1 MACPILPS
9 SLSYLTLGAETT
21 WGTVPGSPTY
31 VHCPVASYGVRLVTE
46 NRQSD
51 LYTGNEFQKHNQ
63 KRRGNPQ
70 GQLVAPMFGW
80 HPSGLSE
87 SLAKYL
93 FDWGFDIPVS
103 DPCVRT
109 SKFAEWAEGPDVAN
123 RRHTGLR
130 VASATLAGDS
140 GSGQVTIS
148 LDLQGKDEATFA
160 TAQTVPND
168 MNKLVD
174 FDFSN
179 VTLTLGGTSVAIRS
193 FELAVDYSM
202 QPLFENSTR
211 PVYLLADMTSYTF
224 NVTLA
229 KEDDTYAALHRA
241 LTNSELT
248 AVLSM
253 QGSHEGTGTVA
264 TNDTK
269 LAITMARCALIDDSP
284 TFNKGQAVEEAL
296 NFLVLKPDTA
306 DNPLEAVW
314 SDVA

>member
-9 SLSYLTLGAETT
+9 SLSFLTLGAETT

-31 VHCPVASYGVRLVTE
+31 VHCPVATYGVKLVTE
-46 NRQSD
+46 NRQSS
-51 LYTGNEFQKHNQ
+51 LFTGNEFQKHNQ

-70 GQLVAPMFGW
+70 GQVVAPMFGW
-80 HPSGLSE
+80 QPSGLGM
-87 SLAKYL
+87 SLAQYL
-93 FDWGFDIPVS
+93 FDWGFDIPAS
-103 DPCVRT
+103 DPCVRD

-140 GSGQVTIS
+140 GSGQVTIA

-160 TAQTVPND
+160 TAQAVPDD
-168 MNKLVD
+168 MNSLVD

-193 FELAVDYSM
+193 FELKVDYSM

-253 QGSHEGTGTVA
+253 QGSHEGTGTA
-264 TNDTK
+264 LTDDTK
-269 LAITMARCALIDDSP
+269 LAITMARCALIDDAP
-284 TFNKGQAVEEAL
+284 TFNRGQAIEEAL
-296 NFLVLKPDTA
+296 NFLVLKPDTT
-306 DNPLEAVW
+306 DNPIESVW
-314 SDVA
+314 SEV